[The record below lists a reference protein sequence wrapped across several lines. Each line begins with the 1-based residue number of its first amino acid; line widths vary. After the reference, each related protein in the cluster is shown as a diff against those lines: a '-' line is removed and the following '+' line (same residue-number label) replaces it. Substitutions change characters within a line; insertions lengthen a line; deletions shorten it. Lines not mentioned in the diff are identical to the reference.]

1 MPNKNENNIKLSI
14 AIPTYNRAKYLD
26 KCLKSIYNQKNID
39 FNEIE
44 VVISDNNSSDETKFV
59 VDKWKDKFPIFV
71 YKKNS
76 TNIGPTRNIRN
87 ALNLARGNYIWLF
100 GDDDIFAK
108 DYAIAKIL
116 SVTSTNKY
124 GFIWTGVKEIGES
137 DKKNKDEFIEVDHI
151 KLLSMIDSGLISRCV
166 FQKKAYSLTKKSFL
180 ETHLDQFGIILEI
193 AFKNKSLIITDPFV
207 GYRPNNVIL
216 PAPRDI
222 PLDYLEILEDFSDIY
237 PDSAIKDFK
246 RRMFWELFIFNL
258 AGAKIAKQKK
268 YGERFVK
275 YYNYKD
281 FPLIMFA
288 YKLIWYVVPR
298 EVLLFLKKIYR
309 SIKP

>member
-14 AIPTYNRAKYLD
+14 AIPTYNRAKCLD
-26 KCLKSIYNQKNID
+26 ECLESIYNQKNID

-87 ALNLARGNYIWLF
+87 VLNLAQGNYIWLF
-100 GDDDIFAK
+100 GDDDIFVK
-108 DYAIAKIL
+108 DYAVAKIL
-116 SVTSTNKY
+116 SITSTNKY
-124 GFIWTGVKEIGES
+124 GFIWVGVREIGES
-137 DKKNKDEFIEVDHI
+137 DKKNKNEFIEVDHI

-193 AFKNKSLIITDPFV
+193 SSQNKSLIVTNSLV
-207 GYRPNNVIL
+207 GYRPDNAL
-216 PAPRDI
+216 PIHRDI
-222 PLDYLEILEDFSDIY
+222 YLDYIEIINSFSGNY
-237 PDSAIKDFK
+237 PKDAVRNFK
-246 RRMFWELFIFNL
+246 KKMFWKLFIFNL
-258 AGAKIAKQKK
+258 AGAKIVKQNK
-268 YGERFVK
+268 YNEKFVK
-275 YYNYKD
+275 YYKD
-281 FPLIMFA
+281 FPFIMFV
-288 YKLIWYVVPR
+288 YWLIWYVVPR